1 MELSDIFLKVFLSLV
16 MDPLFEIVEIEN
28 IWVGDLSSGE
38 PLDEEGEVV
47 TDFFS
52 VEDSIDHM
60 AAK

>member
-1 MELSDIFLKVFLSLV
+1 
-16 MDPLFEIVEIEN
+16 MDPLFEIVEIKN

-47 TDFFS
+47 TNFFS